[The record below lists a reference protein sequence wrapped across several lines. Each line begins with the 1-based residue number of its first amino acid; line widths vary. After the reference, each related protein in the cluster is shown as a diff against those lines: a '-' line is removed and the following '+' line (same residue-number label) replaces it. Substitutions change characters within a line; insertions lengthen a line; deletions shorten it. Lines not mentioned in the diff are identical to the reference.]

1 MDSWHS
7 NWGVIFCTQCSL
19 LLWNLFF
26 WNSIFVTCSALLCF
40 RCVQF
45 VFGAQYCILCSYFLC
60 SKYFV
65 FWHRYT
71 QLAKGTGHQQPF
83 RIVPHQ
89 RRPLLMLRTWC
100 PGTVLLLC
108 LTNVSVAKCQCFCGW
123 GEGHFLLSGQQRS
136 SEQCMLIIAEFN
148 PLETFSVILS
158 LIQGPRNVG
167 WNLVSYNLKLYLFW
181 L

>member
-1 MDSWHS
+1 MEF
-7 NWGVIFCTQCSL
+7 V
-19 LLWNLFF
+19 F

-40 RCVQF
+40 RFEQF
-45 VFGAQYCILCSYFLC
+45 VFDAQCYVLSSYLLC

-71 QLAKGTGHQQPF
+71 QLAKGTGHRQPF
-83 RIVPHQ
+83 RMVHHQ
-89 RRPLLMLRTWC
+89 RRPLLLLRTWC

-136 SEQCMLIIAEFN
+136 SERCMLIIAEFN
-148 PLETFSVILS
+148 PLATFSVTLG
-158 LIQGPRNVG
+158 LIQAHRNVG
-167 WNLVSYNLKLYLFW
+167 CNLISCALYLFW